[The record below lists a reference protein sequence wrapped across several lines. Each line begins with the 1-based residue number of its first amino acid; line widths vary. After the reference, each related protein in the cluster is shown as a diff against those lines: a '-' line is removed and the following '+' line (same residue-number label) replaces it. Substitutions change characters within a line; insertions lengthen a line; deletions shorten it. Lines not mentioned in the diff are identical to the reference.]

1 MKVVIIQDSNR
12 PSDEDKPLRITGD
25 PEKCQRAKEMVM
37 DLLSQKDGE
46 VVIWT

>member
-37 DLLSQKDGE
+37 DLLAQKDGE